1 VVVQAAHVVLH
12 QVTRLDITVAVA
24 AAAILAEPTCL
35 VLTQL
40 LEILQVPACNQTCQ
54 ATAEAT
60 VMASKVAAQPLLVML
75 NQVVAVEAQA
85 VLELLRQ
92 FTQVLKVVR
101 EQQAK
106 VVQDEPVLSLE

>member
-1 VVVQAAHVVLH
+1 
-12 QVTRLDITVAVA
+12 
-24 AAAILAEPTCL
+24 
-35 VLTQL
+35 
-40 LEILQVPACNQTCQ
+40 
-54 ATAEAT
+54 
-60 VMASKVAAQPLLVML
+60 MASKVAAQPLLVML